1 MAAGPSETSAT
12 IWTVGHSTRGPAEF
26 AALLHGHDIT
36 RLVDVRTMPR
46 SRRHPHFD
54 RERLAG
60 VLAGLG
66 IGYTHIGELGGLRK
80 PRADSVNGAWRNAS
94 FRGYA
99 DHMQTPAFAA
109 ALSGLVQWAAPE
121 RVAIMCAEAVP
132 WRCHRSLLADALTAR
147 GWLVLHITAPHR
159 AEAHA
164 LTPFARVEDGRV
176 VYPPVQAALTL
187 IAPDRRVDEPASG
200 A

>member
-1 MAAGPSETSAT
+1 MGDGTSGI
-12 IWTVGHSTRGPAEF
+12 IWTVGHSTRAPDEF
-26 AALLHGHDIT
+26 AALLRGHDVA

-54 RERLAG
+54 RERLADA
-60 VLAGLG
+60 LAGLG
-66 IGYTHIGELGGLRK
+66 IRYTHLGQLGGLRK

-99 DHMQTPAFAA
+99 DHMQTPAFAL
-109 ALSGLVQWAAPE
+109 ALSELVQMSAAE

-132 WRCHRSLLADALTAR
+132 WRCHRSLLADVLTAR
-147 GWLVLHITAPHR
+147 GLLVQHIMAPDR
-159 AEAHA
+159 ADAHA
-164 LTPFARVEDGRV
+164 LTPFARVENGRV
-176 VYPPVQAALTL
+176 IYPPAQATLTL
-187 IAPDRRVDEPASG
+187 VSPDRVDEHASG

>member
-1 MAAGPSETSAT
+1 
-12 IWTVGHSTRGPAEF
+12 
-26 AALLHGHDIT
+26 
-36 RLVDVRTMPR
+36 MPR

-54 RERLAG
+54 RQRLADA
-60 VLAGLG
+60 LAGLG
-66 IGYTHIGELGGLRK
+66 IRYTHLGELGGLRK

-109 ALSGLVQWAAPE
+109 ALAELVQMSAAE

-147 GWLVLHITAPHR
+147 GLRVLHITAPDR
-159 AEAHA
+159 PAAHA
-164 LTPFARVEDGRV
+164 LTPFARVENGRV
-176 VYPPVQAALTL
+176 IYPPEQATLTL
-187 IAPDRRVDEPASG
+187 HSPDRRVDEPASG